1 MAKETPD
8 VEATVD
14 ESGIETILKHLP
26 HRYPFLL
33 VDRILDWE
41 PGIRMTGL
49 KNVTFNEPFFEGHF
63 PDFPIMPGVLII
75 EAMVQ
80 VGGLLACKSE
90 PEATRDKHVYFMGI
104 DKARFRRPGTPGD
117 QLRMEVA
124 VTKHRGKVW
133 QFDAAAYVDGE
144 RAADAQLMATITA
157 D

>member
-1 MAKETPD
+1 M
-8 VEATVD
+8 EATMD
-14 ESGIETILKHLP
+14 EMGIGSILKHLP

-33 VDRILDWE
+33 VDRIVDWE
-41 PGIRMTGL
+41 AGSRMSAI

-63 PDFPIMPGVLII
+63 PDFPIMPGVLIV

-104 DKARFRRPGTPGD
+104 DKARFRRPVTPGD
-117 QLRMEVA
+117 QLRLEIE

-133 QFDAAAYVDGE
+133 QFDAAALVDGE

-157 D
+157 E

>member
-1 MAKETPD
+1 MD
-8 VEATVD
+8 ATLD
-14 ESGIETILKHLP
+14 DDLGIGSILKHLP

-41 PGIRMTGL
+41 PGSRMTAI
-49 KNVTFNEPFFEGHF
+49 KNVTYNEPFFGGHF
-63 PDFPIMPGVLII
+63 PDFPIMPGVLIV

-104 DKARFRRPGTPGD
+104 DKARFRRPVTPGD
-117 QLRMEVA
+117 QLRMVVE

-133 QFDAAAYVDGE
+133 QFDATATVDGE

-157 D
+157 E

>member
-1 MAKETPD
+1 M
-8 VEATVD
+8 
-14 ESGIETILKHLP
+14 GIEGILRHLP

-41 PGIRMTGL
+41 PGTRMTAI

-63 PDFPIMPGVLII
+63 PDFPIMPGVLIV
-75 EAMVQ
+75 EALVQ

-90 PEATRDKHVYFMGI
+90 PEATQDKHVYFMGI
-104 DKARFRRPGTPGD
+104 DKARFRKPVVPGD
-117 QLRMEVA
+117 QLHMEVS

-144 RAADAQLMATITA
+144 RVADAQLMATITA

>member
-1 MAKETPD
+1 M
-8 VEATVD
+8 EARSD
-14 ESGIETILKHLP
+14 DLGIEGILQHLP

-33 VDRILDWE
+33 VDRILEWE
-41 PGIRMTGL
+41 PGDRMRAI

-63 PDFPIMPGVLII
+63 PDFPIMPGVLIV
-75 EAMVQ
+75 EALVQ
-80 VGGLLACKSE
+80 VGGLLAYKSE
-90 PEATRDKHVYFMGI
+90 PEATQEKHVYFMGI
-104 DKARFRRPGTPGD
+104 DKARFRKPVVPGD

-133 QFDAAAYVDGE
+133 QFDAAAYVDDE

>member
-1 MAKETPD
+1 
-8 VEATVD
+8 VEARSD
-14 ESGIETILKHLP
+14 DMGIEGILRHLP

-41 PGIRMTGL
+41 SGTRMKAI

-63 PDFPIMPGVLII
+63 PDFPIMPGVLIV
-75 EAMVQ
+75 EALVQ

-90 PEATRDKHVYFMGI
+90 PEATQDKHVYFMGI
-104 DKARFRRPGTPGD
+104 DKARFRKPVVPGD
-117 QLRMEVA
+117 QLQMEVS

>member
-1 MAKETPD
+1 MAKEIPD
-8 VEATVD
+8 VEATLD
-14 ESGIETILKHLP
+14 ERGISSILKHLP

-41 PGIRMTGL
+41 PSIRMTGI

-63 PDFPIMPGVLII
+63 PEFPIMPGVLIV

-90 PEATRDKHVYFMGI
+90 PEATQDKLVYFMGI
-104 DKARFRRPGTPGD
+104 DKARFRRPVTPGD
-117 QLRMEVA
+117 QLRMEVE

-133 QFDAAAYVDGE
+133 QFDAVALVDGE
-144 RAADAQLMATITA
+144 RAADAQFMATITA
-157 D
+157 E

>member
-1 MAKETPD
+1 M
-8 VEATVD
+8 EANA
-14 ESGIETILKHLP
+14 EGPGIEEILHYLP

-41 PGIRMTGL
+41 PGARMTAV
-49 KNVTFNEPFFEGHF
+49 KNVTFNEPFFQGHF
-63 PDFPIMPGVLII
+63 PGFPIMPGVLIV

-90 PEATRDKHVYFMGI
+90 PEATKDKHVYFMGI
-104 DKARFRRPGTPGD
+104 DKARFRQPVTPGD
-117 QLRMEVA
+117 QLRMSLE

-133 QFDAAAYVDGE
+133 QFDGGAYVDGE
-144 RAADAQLMATITA
+144 RVAEAQLMATITA